1 VNKQLGLDNIK
12 DISSFVTFIAKA
24 ELPTNT
30 FLGMSQGL
38 RAGPVMTFADKK
50 AFYFAGTQHH
60 YHHHLSSCSLADKL
74 PKHTYQTRSTSTES
88 G

>member
-24 ELPTNT
+24 ELPTKT

-38 RAGPVMTFADKK
+38 RAGPVMTFADNK
-50 AFYFAGTQHH
+50 AFYFAGIHH
-60 YHHHLSSCSLADKL
+60 HHHLSSCSLAV
-74 PKHTYQTRSTSTES
+74 H
-88 G
+88 